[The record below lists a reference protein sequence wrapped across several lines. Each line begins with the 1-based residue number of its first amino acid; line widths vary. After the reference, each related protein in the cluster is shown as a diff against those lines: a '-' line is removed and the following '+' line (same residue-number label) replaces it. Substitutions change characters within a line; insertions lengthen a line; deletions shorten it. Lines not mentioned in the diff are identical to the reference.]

1 MADYSAVRGE
11 LQAQL
16 DQLLKGVRDIE
27 AILSAPGR
35 RDAYKTSIDSEDEDA
50 LSTITETIQGEI
62 AEIRLAIDLI
72 DNERYG
78 RCTICH
84 KEISPALL
92 AVIPYATRC
101 VACDMSSSKP

>member
-1 MADYSAVRGE
+1 MADYSAVRAE

-16 DQLLKGVRDIE
+16 NELLKRACDI
-27 AILSAPGR
+27 
-35 RDAYKTSIDSEDEDA
+35 EDA
-50 LSTITETIQGEI
+50 LCTPANRGANQKSIESEEEALSAFNDTLQGEI

-72 DNERYG
+72 DNDRYG

-92 AVIPYATRC
+92 AMIPYATRC
-101 VACDMSSSKP
+101 VACDVSSSKP

>member
-1 MADYSAVRGE
+1 MADHSAVRAE

-16 DQLLKGVRDIE
+16 GKLLKRAREIEGDLLEPGSRDTLKSAMESNDIE
-27 AILSAPGR
+27 VLASNYDTLR
-35 RDAYKTSIDSEDEDA
+35 
-50 LSTITETIQGEI
+50 GEI

-72 DNERYG
+72 DNNRYG

-92 AVIPYATRC
+92 AMIPYATRC
-101 VACDMSSSKP
+101 VACDMSSSKS